1 MALLPEDEDMD
12 GSQRRHDDGRKVY
25 VIGPVERWI
34 IGVAASAI
42 VAMLYA
48 YGNSVTSKLD
58 EVNATGM
65 RIEIAQAVTTN
76 DINEMKAKQML
87 MQQEVAKIPRLEI
100 QVQNNTEQ
108 LKEHSRVR
116 NLK

>member
-1 MALLPEDEDMD
+1 MER
-12 GSQRRHDDGRKVY
+12 SQRRHDDGRKVY

-34 IGVAASAI
+34 IGVAAAALLTI
-42 VAMLYA
+42 LYG
-48 YGNSVTSKLD
+48 YGDSVTTKLD
-58 EVNATGM
+58 TVAATGL
-65 RIEIAQAVTTN
+65 RIEIAQAVTA
-76 DINEMKAKQML
+76 NEVSEIKAKQAL
-87 MQQEVAKIPRLEI
+87 MQQEVAKLPRLEI